1 MGLAPQI
8 ARDLYADDALAPVL
22 LACGPLTL
30 ASAAYQWVEG
40 AMQGLRR
47 FGQLARGGAWV
58 AGLDLVAG
66 VLAAW
71 WGVVAMLTVRS
82 VVRSAAT
89 AIAVLGWFRGPEST
103 HSEPRACDPNQPE
116 PTRAK
121 LARSLLQ
128 FAGPTFAGSVVVLA
142 GSAVV
147 RMLLVRG
154 GDLVQAGHFQAADS
168 LAQGLTLV
176 PLAAAAAFMP
186 ASAAAAD
193 RPVREV
199 AATFRRGLDQ
209 MTGYNLAL
217 CLTLLALAPWAMT
230 FIFGNEFAPARD
242 ALIWLVCAYGAVGP
256 GALFVAWL
264 MGRGRPWTI
273 FWVNVAWVA
282 VSLSVFWWGLVPPTA
297 AGAAIAVMIAQWATI
312 GLYVLIVAPLS
323 SLPRS
328 AYGSAIPT
336 TFVAIAAGATLQLLP
351 GVPAIVGVGGNLIL
365 ALLVF
370 MRFSARDL
378 ASSHPVKQWFR

>member
-1 MGLAPQI
+1 
-8 ARDLYADDALAPVL
+8 
-22 LACGPLTL
+22 
-30 ASAAYQWVEG
+30 
-40 AMQGLRR
+40 
-47 FGQLARGGAWV
+47 
-58 AGLDLVAG
+58 
-66 VLAAW
+66 
-71 WGVVAMLTVRS
+71 
-82 VVRSAAT
+82 
-89 AIAVLGWFRGPEST
+89 
-103 HSEPRACDPNQPE
+103 
-116 PTRAK
+116 
-121 LARSLLQ
+121 
-128 FAGPTFAGSVVVLA
+128 
-142 GSAVV
+142 
-147 RMLLVRG
+147 
-154 GDLVQAGHFQAADS
+154 
-168 LAQGLTLV
+168 
-176 PLAAAAAFMP
+176 
-186 ASAAAAD
+186 
-193 RPVREV
+193 
-199 AATFRRGLDQ
+199 
-209 MTGYNLAL
+209 
-217 CLTLLALAPWAMT
+217 
-230 FIFGNEFAPARD
+230 
-242 ALIWLVCAYGAVGP
+242 
-256 GALFVAWL
+256 